1 MKERIKFEKFFFL
14 DTCEIVI
21 FGLDIDKRLL
31 LCTVETKFYCLK
43 IFVFPFFFRKI
54 EIKRREGR
62 NSYFLK
68 LILKR
73 GKINSTLFAYFRV
86 YRITFCR

>member
-1 MKERIKFEKFFFL
+1 MGNIRYRGTQRRRELSLKSFFFL

-43 IFVFPFFFRKI
+43 IFVFPFFLEKSRLNVEK
-54 EIKRREGR
+54 EG
-62 NSYFLK
+62 
-68 LILKR
+68 I
-73 GKINSTLFAYFRV
+73 
-86 YRITFCR
+86 RIF

>member
-43 IFVFPFFFRKI
+43 IFVFPFFLEKSRLNVEK
-54 EIKRREGR
+54 EG
-62 NSYFLK
+62 
-68 LILKR
+68 I
-73 GKINSTLFAYFRV
+73 
-86 YRITFCR
+86 RIF

>member
-31 LCTVETKFYCLK
+31 LCTVE
-43 IFVFPFFFRKI
+43 
-54 EIKRREGR
+54 R
-62 NSYFLK
+62 NF
-68 LILKR
+68 I
-73 GKINSTLFAYFRV
+73 V
-86 YRITFCR
+86 